1 MPYPSRVPQRRP
13 PQPSAAAG
21 TRLAALFLLWPAL
34 TGAAPKQSDAEAQLK
49 RIEARIHQVTD
60 TVQGDL
66 ARRDSVAAQL
76 HSADAALA
84 AARHRVET
92 VREARQRSEQRRA
105 ELKGEEM
112 RASGAL
118 TAERAALI
126 GQLRAAYMSGRDEQL
141 KVLLN
146 AQDPATLGRML
157 SYYAYLGR
165 ARADRIAA
173 IRGDA
178 TRLEAIDEALSAEN
192 ARLTVLE
199 EERVREAAAV
209 DAARRERQRALGEL
223 QARIQKGS
231 SELKDLKANAA
242 SLEDLLAR
250 LRAALEE
257 FDADDLLPH
266 NGERRAFP
274 SLHGRLPWP
283 AHGKLLANFGDARA
297 GGLKWNGVLLGT
309 RAGAE
314 VRAPYYGRVV
324 YADWLTGLGLLL
336 ILDHGGGYLSLY
348 GYNERLYRS
357 VGDSVRPGDLLAGS
371 PAAGAG
377 RPELY
382 FEIRQGARPVD
393 PRQWLHG
400 APHP

>member
-1 MPYPSRVPQRRP
+1 MLV
-13 PQPSAAAG
+13 
-21 TRLAALFLLWPAL
+21 WPAL
-34 TGAAPKQSDAEAQLK
+34 LAAAPSQPDTEAQLK
-49 RIEARIHQVTD
+49 RIEARIHEVTAA
-60 TVQGDL
+60 VQGDV

-76 HSADAALA
+76 HAADEALA
-84 AARHRVET
+84 AARRRVET
-92 VREARQRSEQRRA
+92 VREARQQSEQRRA
-105 ELKGEEM
+105 ELKAEEA
-112 RASGAL
+112 RAGSAL
-118 TAERAALI
+118 NAERAALA
-126 GQLRAAYMSGRDEQL
+126 GQLRAAYMGGRDEQL

-157 SYYAYLGR
+157 SYYSYLGR

-199 EERVREAAAV
+199 EERLREAALLES
-209 DAARRERQRALGEL
+209 ARSGRQRALGEL

-231 SELKDLKANAA
+231 TELKDLKANAA

-266 NGERRAFP
+266 NGERHAFP
-274 SLHGRLPWP
+274 TLHGRLPWP

-309 RAGAE
+309 RAGGE

-336 ILDHGGGYLSLY
+336 IIDHGGGYLSLY

-371 PAAGAG
+371 PAEGAG

-382 FEIRQGARPVD
+382 IEIREGARPLD

-400 APHP
+400 APRP